1 MTQLTL
7 VLPPADLIDFVLE
20 HQGAVSYAQLLERY
34 PKATINRWLRE
45 QVLVSQGEDQY
56 TLDQLTAYV
65 DGLILAQWAVPG
77 GIIGG
82 RTALVFHELTVAM
95 PKMVDMSLP
104 PTWEGTLPTDLGIR
118 SLSVP
123 APLRNY
129 GVQTVYPT
137 PPGTVPVQMYI
148 PAVALAQVW
157 ADPEVTEEDKLDGLV
172 MYRAFWDDEPRLQEA
187 LERYGV
193 IVPSVVTLA

>member
-1 MTQLTL
+1 MAQRK
-7 VLPPADLIDFVLE
+7 VALPPDELIEFVLE
-20 HQGAVSYAQLLERY
+20 HQGVVSDAQLLQRF
-34 PKATINRWLRE
+34 PKATITRWQQSHLLIR
-45 QVLVSQGEDQY
+45 QGDDY

-65 DGLILAQWAVPG
+65 DGLVLAQWAVPG

-95 PKMVDMSLP
+95 PKLVDMSLP
-104 PTWEGTLPTDLGIR
+104 PNWEGTLPADLGIR
-118 SLSVP
+118 PLSVP

-137 PPGTVPVQMYI
+137 PPGSAPVQMYA

-157 ADPEVTEEDKLDGLV
+157 ADPEVSEEDKLDGLV
-172 MYRAFWDDEPRLQEA
+172 MYRAFWDDEARLQEA
-187 LERYGV
+187 LEHYGV
-193 IVPSVVTLA
+193 IVPSVFTLA

>member
-1 MTQLTL
+1 MAQRE
-7 VLPPADLIDFVLE
+7 VALPPDELIEFVLE
-20 HQGAVSYAQLLERY
+20 HQGVVSAAQLLQRF
-34 PKATINRWLRE
+34 PKATITRWQ
-45 QVLVSQGEDQY
+45 QVHLLIRQGDDY

-65 DGLILAQWAVPG
+65 DGLVLAQWAVPG

-95 PKMVDMSLP
+95 PKLVDMSLP
-104 PTWEGTLPTDLGIR
+104 PTWEGTLPAALGIR
-118 SLSVP
+118 PLSVP
-123 APLRNY
+123 APLRDY

-137 PPGTVPVQMYI
+137 PPGTVPVQMYA

-157 ADPEVTEEDKLDGLV
+157 SDPTIPEEDKLDGLV

-193 IVPSVVTLA
+193 SVPSVFTLV